1 MQSHSA
7 PPGLCPPT
15 TGARGAAAPAHA
27 RPPTARWSSRARWL
41 YGCKDPASRSGGSRE
56 LDKPALRAICEDTR
70 NAVRARVRLCPTAC
84 PTALQFPMVKP
95 NQAGIIIR
103 VSGVRVPPPASR
115 KARNPGAWRLPR
127 QLRLRRHRGA
137 PRRLRRADD
146 RGGRSTRRRPALPRR
161 GGPPLA
167 RHATTPRWPSQSH
180 APRRREPRARRRR
193 HLPALHDI
201 ADQPQRP

>member
-56 LDKPALRAICEDTR
+56 LEKPALRAICEDTR

-103 VSGVRVPPPASR
+103 VSGFESLLRHPAERLGARGLASR
-115 KARNPGAWRLPR
+115 SLFLDSRRAARGGWHPSTDWMICASSVVGVQPRVQRMKTECPHVRAVAVAPSKLQPPGAE
-127 QLRLRRHRGA
+127 A
-137 PRRLRRADD
+137 
-146 RGGRSTRRRPALPRR
+146 
-161 GGPPLA
+161 
-167 RHATTPRWPSQSH
+167 
-180 APRRREPRARRRR
+180 RR
-193 HLPALHDI
+193 HLGAS
-201 ADQPQRP
+201 

>member
-56 LDKPALRAICEDTR
+56 LEKPALRAICEDTR

-115 KARNPGAWRLPR
+115 KSARI
-127 QLRLRRHRGA
+127 RLRSRSSHGSGHGDPA
-137 PRRLRRADD
+137 RALLP
-146 RGGRSTRRRPALPRR
+146 GRSPRLTAGVDPLPPDPFEVGR
-161 GGPPLA
+161 
-167 RHATTPRWPSQSH
+167 SS
-180 APRRREPRARRRR
+180 RASAVSRSRDRRRR
-193 HLPALHDI
+193 
-201 ADQPQRP
+201 